1 MKRNLTAHKQ
11 KTIEFQDDPAYPE
24 TPVEESDS
32 QIAINMVLD
41 LKEKILR
48 ESKFW
53 KLFAGI
59 CALVSIFFLL
69 KITLSRSAGSEAFGK
84 IHAENESLKV
94 KILDLQ
100 KSSVVLSEAID
111 NYVYF
116 KTKDNDQKGTNY
128 GPQFQGLVRSL
139 EKSESLLSKKPR

>member
-11 KTIEFQDDPAYPE
+11 KTIDFQDDPAYPE
-24 TPVEESDS
+24 TQSEESDS

-41 LKEKILR
+41 LKEKIKR

-59 CALVSIFFLL
+59 CALVSIFFLITL
-69 KITLSRSAGSEAFGK
+69 TLSRSAGSEAFAK

-116 KTKDNDQKGTNY
+116 KTKDNDQKGANY

-139 EKSESLLSKKPR
+139 EKSESLLSKTHR

>member
-11 KTIEFQDDPAYPE
+11 KTIEFLDDPAYPE
-24 TPVEESDS
+24 TLGEESDS

-41 LKEKILR
+41 LKEKIKR

-53 KLFAGI
+53 KIFAGI
-59 CALVSIFFLL
+59 CALVSIFFLT
-69 KITLSRSAGSEAFGK
+69 KITLNRSAGSEAFGK
-84 IHAENESLKV
+84 IHAENEFLKAE
-94 KILDLQ
+94 ILNLQ

-116 KTKDNDQKGTNY
+116 KTKDNDQKGANY

-139 EKSESLLSKKPR
+139 EKSESLLSKTPR